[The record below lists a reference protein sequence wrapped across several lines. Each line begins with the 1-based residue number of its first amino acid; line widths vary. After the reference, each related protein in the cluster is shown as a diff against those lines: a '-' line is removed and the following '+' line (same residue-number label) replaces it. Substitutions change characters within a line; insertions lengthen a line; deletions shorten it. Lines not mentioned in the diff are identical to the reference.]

1 MYTQTTEVMRTAQP
15 QVFDTLKFPGSDV
28 GIDLSDLQQD
38 YRQHQKTL
46 LRELHIKD
54 KTHALYDPAQYVKFL
69 TWQVVERCFDRLV
82 WSEAR
87 PTLKGKGYSTSAHC
101 AVFRTNAV
109 GHMEPTFWAKVS
121 FRTQSDAAG
130 NPRLDA
136 KGNPL
141 LEPDA
146 HTIETDLQGLRRRDN
161 ILFRFSQSESRSGVR
176 AEKFQ
181 RMGRAVLLDELD
193 TMRHVDTL
201 SNDVLT
207 VVRELDGMTEQEREI
222 EDRLARIATGPLVH
236 GPCI

>member
-15 QVFDTLKFPGSDV
+15 QVFDTLKFADSDAA
-28 GIDLSDLQQD
+28 IDLSDLQQD
-38 YRQHQKTL
+38 YRTHQKRL
-46 LRELHIKD
+46 LRELHVKD

-87 PTLKGKGYSTSAHC
+87 PTLKGRGYSTSAHC
-101 AVFRTNAV
+101 AVFRTNDV

-136 KGNPL
+136 HGNPL

-146 HTIETDLQGLRRRDN
+146 HTIETDLQGLRRRDD
-161 ILFRFSQSESRSGVR
+161 ILFRFSQAEDRPGVR

-181 RMGRAVLLDELD
+181 RMGRTVLLDELD
-193 TMRHVDTL
+193 TMRYVDTL
-201 SNDVLT
+201 SNDVLA
-207 VVRELDGMTEQEREI
+207 VVRELDGVSDEARYTQ
-222 EDRLARIATGPLVH
+222 DHLARTATSQLVAGPRL
-236 GPCI
+236 